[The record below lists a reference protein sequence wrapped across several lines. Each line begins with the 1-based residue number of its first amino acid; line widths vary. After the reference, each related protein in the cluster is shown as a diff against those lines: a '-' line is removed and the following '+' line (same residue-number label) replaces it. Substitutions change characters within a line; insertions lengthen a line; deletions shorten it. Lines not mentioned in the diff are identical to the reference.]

1 MHAPSKA
8 YSSDLNLGAFEPER
22 RLPLP
27 VVMHLTGLSRAT
39 IYRAMKNELG
49 FPPPLPIGLRR
60 KGWRAGDV
68 LKWLEDRAASPNLKA
83 A

>member
-1 MHAPSKA
+1 MSRNPKSPPAA
-8 YSSDLNLGAFEPER
+8 SDINLGALEPER

-39 IYRAMKNELG
+39 IYRAMKNGLG
-49 FPPPLPIGLRR
+49 FPPPSPIGLRR

-68 LKWLEDRAASPNLKA
+68 LAWLNARAAA